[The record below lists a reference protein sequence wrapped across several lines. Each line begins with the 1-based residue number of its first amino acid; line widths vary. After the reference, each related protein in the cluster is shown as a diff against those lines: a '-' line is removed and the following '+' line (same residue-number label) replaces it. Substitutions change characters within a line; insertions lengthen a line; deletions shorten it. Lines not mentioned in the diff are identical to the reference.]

1 MNRFTM
7 SLKEI
12 WDGNPCLEGW
22 LHILRLRG
30 KIDRKTWLM
39 CMREK
44 LFPVVDLDE
53 DQFDTPPELEFNEC
67 FYAMRYWGEDEHLW
81 RLYAVWLIRDAGVT
95 SDLIEETIERIKAK
109 KPLKAHRKKVFK
121 ALEQLEPNAGY
132 ARILVN
138 PCSVSAAERMIA
150 QLGETEERRAKLQ
163 EVLLTGECDV

>member
-1 MNRFTM
+1 M

-12 WDGNPCLEGW
+12 ADGNPCLEGW

-30 KIDRKTWLM
+30 KIDRRTWAK

-44 LFPVVDLDE
+44 AWPKVDLD
-53 DQFDTPPELEFNEC
+53 DNQFDTPPELEFGEC
-67 FYAMRYWGEDEHLW
+67 FYAMRYWGENEHLW
-81 RLYAVWLIRDAGVT
+81 RLYAVWLVRDAAIT
-95 SDLIEETIERIKAK
+95 SELIEETIDLIKSK
-109 KPLKAHRKKVFK
+109 KSLKAQTNKVFK
-121 ALEQLEPNAGY
+121 AVSRLEPNAGY

-138 PCSVSAAERMIA
+138 SCSAAAAERMLA